1 MLEFREDAPIGAL
14 IFWSIALV
22 IWIVIKIR
30 SRSGGKGDS
39 SRRESSKREKK
50 ENPE

>member
-30 SRSGGKGDS
+30 SRSAGKGDS
-39 SRRESSKREKK
+39 FKRESSKKGKK
-50 ENPE
+50 ESPE